1 MVFDALRLPGAPP
14 RRLAPTER
22 WYSSLF
28 CLCLLAGSC
37 ALASFG
43 FACAT
48 PFAAFAVVAA
58 DMLPLPQALLV
69 MTAVWIVNQSIGFA
83 ALGYPLDASTL
94 LWGFAIGVGAL
105 AATAE
110 ASVLVRSPI
119 GSNQNAPAALG
130 LAFVG
135 AYSVYEV
142 ALFAFTPLLGGS
154 RGFYSA
160 HHSSPWSTESA
171 VVDWF
176 VRRLCRM
183 PPFGRRQS
191 ALHSVL
197 VPDQRHG

>member
-1 MVFDALRLPGAPP
+1 
-14 RRLAPTER
+14 
-22 WYSSLF
+22 LF

-142 ALFAFTPLLGGS
+142 TLFAFTPLLGGVGAFTPHIIL
-154 RGFYSA
+154 RLGA
-160 HHSSPWSTESA
+160 LNLLWLIGLSA
-171 VVDWF
+171 VCV
-176 VRRLCRM
+176 VCRHL
-183 PPFGRRQS
+183 GAVSQRSIQS
-191 ALHSVL
+191 
-197 VPDQRHG
+197 

>member
-142 ALFAFTPLLGGS
+142 ALFAFTPLLGGVGAFTPHIILS
-154 RGFYSA
+154 LGA
-160 HHSSPWSTESA
+160 LNLLWLIGLSA
-171 VVDWF
+171 VCV
-176 VRRLCRM
+176 VCRHL
-183 PPFGRRQS
+183 GAVS
-191 ALHSVL
+191 
-197 VPDQRHG
+197 QRSIPS

>member
-1 MVFDALRLPGAPP
+1 VVFDALRLPGAPP
-14 RRLAPTER
+14 HRLAPTER

-48 PFAAFAVVAA
+48 PLAAFAVVAA
-58 DMLPLPQALLV
+58 DMLPQALLV

-130 LAFVG
+130 LAFCGRLFGLRGRVIRVHATVG
-135 AYSVYEV
+135 R
-142 ALFAFTPLLGGS
+142 S

-160 HHSSPWSTESA
+160 HHSSPWSTQSV

-176 VRRLCRM
+176 VRRLRRM

-191 ALHSVL
+191 ALYSVL

>member
-94 LWGFAIGVGAL
+94 LWGFAIGVGGFSRDRGSECAGAVAYRKQPERPCRAGL
-105 AATAE
+105 GICGRLFGLRGRVIRVHAT
-110 ASVLVRSPI
+110 
-119 GSNQNAPAALG
+119 
-130 LAFVG
+130 VG
-135 AYSVYEV
+135 R
-142 ALFAFTPLLGGS
+142 S

-160 HHSSPWSTESA
+160 HRSSPWSTQSV

-183 PPFGRRQS
+183 PPFGRQL

>member
-1 MVFDALRLPGAPP
+1 VVFDALRLPGAPP

-48 PFAAFAVVAA
+48 PLAAFAVVAA

-142 ALFAFTPLLGGS
+142 ALFAFTLLLGGVGAFTPHIIL
-154 RGFYSA
+154 RLGA
-160 HHSSPWSTESA
+160 LNLLWLIGLSA
-171 VVDWF
+171 VCV
-176 VRRLCRM
+176 VRRHL
-183 PPFGRRQS
+183 GAVS
-191 ALHSVL
+191 
-197 VPDQRHG
+197 QRSIPS